1 VTAVSTGQHPAT
13 GGAVPRGE
21 AGYAILAVV
30 VAMAVL
36 ALMALAFIDAGR
48 GVSVGVVAE
57 AEHAHLA
64 AAADAA
70 LAIAARN
77 LAETDR
83 TRRWSIDGRPH
94 SLRFAG
100 TDMLITV
107 EDERG
112 KVPLNQ
118 MTDEQV
124 RTLFETIGFETIGI
138 ETIGSSGATP
148 EARTDAF
155 LDWLDEDDE
164 RRPEGA
170 EIQDYAQ
177 RGYRPRN
184 GALRSVEEVILLRG
198 MSADVVQRLRKVAT
212 TFTNQREGFDDRF
225 ASPLALAVISGGG
238 PGSAA
243 VINRE
248 RELAG
253 QRVAIEL
260 AEGDV
265 LEGRPLTIRVEARRP
280 GGSFLTRATV
290 IALTGNVGSP
300 FVVRARDD

>member
-1 VTAVSTGQHPAT
+1 VTRVTTRPSPAT
-13 GGAVPRGE
+13 GGPDAPGE
-21 AGYAILAVV
+21 AGYAILSAV
-30 VAMAVL
+30 VAMALL
-36 ALMALAFIDAGR
+36 ALMSLAFIDAGR
-48 GVSVGVVAE
+48 GVSAGVVAE
-57 AEHAHLA
+57 TEHAHLA

-94 SLRFAG
+94 NLRFAG

-124 RTLFETIGFETIGI
+124 RTLFETIG
-138 ETIGSSGATP
+138 SSGATA

-170 EIQDYAQ
+170 ENQDYAQ
-177 RGYRPRN
+177 KGYRPRN
-184 GALRSVEEVILLRG
+184 GGLRSVEELILVRG
-198 MSADVVQRLRKVAT
+198 MSADMVQRLRRVAT
-212 TFTNQREGFDDRF
+212 TSTNQREGFDERF

-238 PGSAA
+238 PGSAT

-290 IALTGNVGSP
+290 IALTGNAGSP

>member
-1 VTAVSTGQHPAT
+1 LAT

-30 VAMAVL
+30 MAMAVL
-36 ALMALAFIDAGR
+36 ALMALAFIDVGR
-48 GVSVGVVAE
+48 GVSAGVVAE

-124 RTLFETIGFETIGI
+124 RTLFETIG
-138 ETIGSSGATP
+138 SSGATP
-148 EARTDAF
+148 EARTHAF

-170 EIQDYAQ
+170 ETQDYAQ
-177 RGYRPRN
+177 QGYQPRN
-184 GALRSVEEVILLRG
+184 GALRSVEELILLRG
-198 MSADVVQRLRKVAT
+198 MSADVVQRLRRIAT

-238 PGSAA
+238 PGSTA

-260 AEGDV
+260 AEGDM

>member
-1 VTAVSTGQHPAT
+1 VTAVSTGQHLAT

-30 VAMAVL
+30 MAMAVL
-36 ALMALAFIDAGR
+36 ALMALAFIDVGR
-48 GVSVGVVAE
+48 GVSAGVVAE

-77 LAETDR
+77 LAKTDR

-124 RTLFETIGFETIGI
+124 RTLFETIG
-138 ETIGSSGATP
+138 SSGATP
-148 EARTDAF
+148 EARTHAF

-170 EIQDYAQ
+170 ETQDYAQ
-177 RGYRPRN
+177 QGYQPRN
-184 GALRSVEEVILLRG
+184 GALRSVEELILLRG
-198 MSADVVQRLRKVAT
+198 MSADVVQRLRRIAT

-238 PGSAA
+238 PGSTA

-260 AEGDV
+260 AEGDM

>member
-1 VTAVSTGQHPAT
+1 VTAVSTGQHLAT

-30 VAMAVL
+30 MAMAVL
-36 ALMALAFIDAGR
+36 ALMALAFIDVGR
-48 GVSVGVVAE
+48 GVSAGVVAE

-124 RTLFETIGFETIGI
+124 RTLFETIG
-138 ETIGSSGATP
+138 SSGATP
-148 EARTDAF
+148 EARTHAF

-170 EIQDYAQ
+170 ETQDYAQ
-177 RGYRPRN
+177 QGYQPRN
-184 GALRSVEEVILLRG
+184 GALRSVEELILLRG
-198 MSADVVQRLRKVAT
+198 MSADVVQRLRRIAT

-238 PGSAA
+238 PGSTA

-260 AEGDV
+260 AEGDM

>member
-1 VTAVSTGQHPAT
+1 MTAVSTGQHLAT

-30 VAMAVL
+30 MAMAVL
-36 ALMALAFIDAGR
+36 ALMALAFIDVGR
-48 GVSVGVVAE
+48 GVSAGVVAE

-124 RTLFETIGFETIGI
+124 RTLFETIG
-138 ETIGSSGATP
+138 SSGATP
-148 EARTDAF
+148 EARTHAF

-170 EIQDYAQ
+170 ETQDYAQ
-177 RGYRPRN
+177 QGYQPRN
-184 GALRSVEEVILLRG
+184 GALRSVEELILLRG
-198 MSADVVQRLRKVAT
+198 MSADVVQRLRRIAT

-238 PGSAA
+238 PGSTA

-260 AEGDV
+260 AEGDM

>member
-1 VTAVSTGQHPAT
+1 MTAVSTGQHLAT
-13 GGAVPRGE
+13 GRAVPRGE

-30 VAMAVL
+30 MAMAVL
-36 ALMALAFIDAGR
+36 ALMALAFIDVGR
-48 GVSVGVVAE
+48 GVSAGVVAE

-124 RTLFETIGFETIGI
+124 RTLFETIG
-138 ETIGSSGATP
+138 SSGATP
-148 EARTDAF
+148 EARTHAF

-170 EIQDYAQ
+170 ETQDYAQ
-177 RGYRPRN
+177 QGYQPRN
-184 GALRSVEEVILLRG
+184 GALRSVEELILLRG
-198 MSADVVQRLRKVAT
+198 MSADVVQRLRRIAT

-238 PGSAA
+238 PGSTA

-260 AEGDV
+260 AEGDM

>member
-1 VTAVSTGQHPAT
+1 MAAPAGQDLDSF
-13 GGAVPRGE
+13 AVPARDE
-21 AGYAILAVV
+21 EGYAILAAV
-30 VAMAVL
+30 VAIAVL
-36 ALMALAFIDAGR
+36 ALMALAFIDSGR
-48 GVSVGVVAE
+48 GLSAGVVAE

-64 AAADAA
+64 AASDAA
-70 LAIAARN
+70 LAIAVRN
-77 LAETDR
+77 LAEPDR

-94 SLRFAG
+94 NLHFAG
-100 TDMLITV
+100 SDVLVTV

-118 MTDEQV
+118 LTDEQV
-124 RTLFETIGFETIGI
+124 RTLFETLGASGVTLETC
-138 ETIGSSGATP
+138 
-148 EARTDAF
+148 TDAF

-170 EIQDYAQ
+170 ETADY
-177 RGYRPRN
+177 RELGYRPRN
-184 GALRSVEEVILLRG
+184 GAVRSVEELMLVRG
-198 MSADVVQRLRKVAT
+198 MPAGIVQRLRSVAT
-212 TFTNQREGFDDRF
+212 PYTNPREGFDERF

-238 PGSAA
+238 PGSTA

-265 LEGRPLTIRVEARRP
+265 LAGRPLTIRVEARRP
-280 GGSFLTRATV
+280 GGSVLRRATV
-290 IALTGNVGSP
+290 IALTGFADNP
-300 FVVRARDD
+300 FVVRAREP